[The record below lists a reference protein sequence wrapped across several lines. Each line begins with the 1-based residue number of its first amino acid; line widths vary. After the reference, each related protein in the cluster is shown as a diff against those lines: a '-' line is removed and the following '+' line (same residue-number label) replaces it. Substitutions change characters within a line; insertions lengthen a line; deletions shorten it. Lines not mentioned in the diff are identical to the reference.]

1 MFRLINPLMNPFN
14 ENLYRMNDNF
24 SKVKDT
30 HISHSIWSL
39 IHKALSI

>member
-14 ENLYRMNDNF
+14 ENPYRIDNF

-30 HISHSIWSL
+30 YISHSFWSL